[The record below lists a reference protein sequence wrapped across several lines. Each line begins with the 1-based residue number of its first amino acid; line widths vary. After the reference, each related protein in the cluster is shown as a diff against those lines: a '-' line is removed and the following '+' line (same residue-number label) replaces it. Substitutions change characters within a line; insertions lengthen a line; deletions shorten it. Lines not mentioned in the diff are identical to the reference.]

1 MLALFQVLD
10 ENHSGLLPAVKFRK
24 ALGCLGLSLRD
35 EDVQAMLVDFGVK
48 TTDLIDY
55 EVRQHV
61 YDICIYTCHAA
72 KLKQCACKMLDQP
85 HVDLLLLARAIESPD
100 QLHT

>member
-61 YDICIYTCHAA
+61 VKFVHTHYTQQAQA
-72 KLKQCACKMLDQP
+72 MRVSKP
-85 HVDLLLLARAIESPD
+85 
-100 QLHT
+100 

>member
-55 EVRQHV
+55 EVRRHV
-61 YDICIYTCHAA
+61 ATHKYTLYMHS
-72 KLKQCACKMLDQP
+72 KLKRCK
-85 HVDLLLLARAIESPD
+85 I
-100 QLHT
+100 

>member
-55 EVRQHV
+55 EVRRHV
-61 YDICIYTCHAA
+61 ATFVYTRYTQQSSSSAHV
-72 KLKQCACKMLDQP
+72 KTLDQP
-85 HVDLLLLARAIESPD
+85 YVDLVLL
-100 QLHT
+100 